1 MSEQATVGPRVTLEG
16 VQVVRGVAA
25 LLVLFFH
32 TTGKLIVDYQSD
44 LPIFSLTGEFGFAGV
59 DLFFVLSGFII
70 VWITWPD
77 IGHPSKAPHF
87 LLRRFLRVAPIFWIV
102 WLASGA
108 MYFMLGS
115 QFFRCRP
122 DVSIFQQTLDALFLL
137 APSKHCIVPQAWT
150 LTWELMFYLVFAVF
164 LCLPRVLLP
173 FLLAAW
179 AGVIAAAIAFG
190 FDSIMPLQAF
200 CLHFI
205 LGCFVGLLTRVGP
218 IPMPWITAL
227 VGVAMWIAASWY
239 QIAGGAV
246 DNSPLLRFLVFG
258 IPSAVLLYGVASL
271 DVRNSA
277 RYAAPL
283 KLLGDASYVLY
294 LTHVTVLYY
303 LQASFPRLAPE
314 WGAWAWTGGAIASSI
329 LVAIVVHLFVE
340 RPMLKALGRPKNLA
354 FVLVG
359 AVVAIG
365 ALIGL
370 AFYLQTNFA
379 KPAPVAPAPA
389 PIASVEP
396 VPAEVETPI
405 PPLESIT
412 VLPGVQGW
420 APIIVKNSVYEVPG
434 WAIDRE
440 RDTTALK
447 VLLFIDGALV
457 EEQVPT
463 YPRPDVAVTKTIGN
477 RQPGFFFTLDAAK
490 VDAAKCVRFV
500 AVLED
505 GRFGHVGLQI
515 RGKGDETKLCWN
527 PIEDPA

>member
-1 MSEQATVGPRVTLEG
+1 
-16 VQVVRGVAA
+16 
-25 LLVLFFH
+25 
-32 TTGKLIVDYQSD
+32 
-44 LPIFSLTGEFGFAGV
+44 
-59 DLFFVLSGFII
+59 
-70 VWITWPD
+70 
-77 IGHPSKAPHF
+77 
-87 LLRRFLRVAPIFWIV
+87 
-102 WLASGA
+102 
-108 MYFMLGS
+108 
-115 QFFRCRP
+115 
-122 DVSIFQQTLDALFLL
+122 
-137 APSKHCIVPQAWT
+137 
-150 LTWELMFYLVFAVF
+150 
-164 LCLPRVLLP
+164 
-173 FLLAAW
+173 
-179 AGVIAAAIAFG
+179 
-190 FDSIMPLQAF
+190 
-200 CLHFI
+200 
-205 LGCFVGLLTRVGP
+205 
-218 IPMPWITAL
+218 
-227 VGVAMWIAASWY
+227 
-239 QIAGGAV
+239 
-246 DNSPLLRFLVFG
+246 
-258 IPSAVLLYGVASL
+258 
-271 DVRNSA
+271 
-277 RYAAPL
+277 
-283 KLLGDASYVLY
+283 
-294 LTHVTVLYY
+294 
-303 LQASFPRLAPE
+303 
-314 WGAWAWTGGAIASSI
+314 
-329 LVAIVVHLFVE
+329 
-340 RPMLKALGRPKNLA
+340 MLKALGRPKNLA